1 MDFINLLKRKQ
12 KPALGCTEPGAI
24 ALAASKAAEY
34 LKSPVITIELYLS
47 RNIMKNAMNVGI
59 AGTTEKGSAMAA
71 ALGAIAGN
79 SSFGLECLK
88 GITQQDVCKA
98 RKMVEDGAV
107 RIMLKD
113 TEEKIY
119 IRACCI
125 AGEEKAEVTIRQ
137 EHDHITGI
145 VVNGEIKL
153 DLAVETENEEEQ
165 EENFAFSDILDFVE
179 NVPAAD
185 IEFLLEG
192 INLNSKLVEEGLN
205 NDYGLCVGR
214 KLFNRLQ
221 QMSGHKADKQGT
233 DEQAAAYASDEYAV
247 SCTAAAVDARMA
259 GCRLPVMSLDGS
271 GNQGITA
278 MIPIAVL
285 GKYKGLNEEQ
295 MLRTLALSE
304 LVTLYIKKHIGKLSA
319 ICACAVASSVGV
331 SCGIVYMCGGSVHQM
346 ISAIK
351 NMIADI
357 SGLICD
363 GAKDTC
369 ALKIATGVSSALQ
382 CAHLAL
388 VDDRNISG
396 REGIIDEE
404 LDQTIKNLGR
414 IATEGMT
421 PTDRVIL
428 DIMTCK

>member
-1 MDFINLLKRKQ
+1 
-12 KPALGCTEPGAI
+12 
-24 ALAASKAAEY
+24 
-34 LKSPVITIELYLS
+34 
-47 RNIMKNAMNVGI
+47 MKNAMNVGI

-71 ALGAIAGN
+71 ALGAVAGDSN
-79 SSFGLECLK
+79 FGLECLK
-88 GITQQDVCKA
+88 GITQQDVDKA
-98 RKMVEDGAV
+98 GKMVNDGAV
-107 RIMLKD
+107 RIMLED
-113 TEEKIY
+113 TDEKIY
-119 IRACCI
+119 IKACCI
-125 AGEEKAEVTIRQ
+125 SDKERAEVTIRK
-137 EHDHITGI
+137 EHDLITNI
-145 VVNGEIKL
+145 VVNGEVKL
-153 DLAVETENEEEQ
+153 DLAVEAEAEEEQ
-165 EENFAFSDILDFVE
+165 EENYTFSDILDFVE

-192 INLNSKLVEEGLN
+192 IELNSRLVEEGLQGE
-205 NDYGLCVGR
+205 YGLCVGK
-214 KLFNRLQ
+214 KLFKRLE
-221 QMSGHKADKQGT
+221 QMYGTKKTAKSIDDKGKNVDGKNVG
-233 DEQAAAYASDEYAV
+233 DEDVGGENVMGEYAIDEYAV

-285 GKYKGLNEEQ
+285 GKDRELDKEQ
-295 MLRTLALSE
+295 MLRALALSE

-331 SCGIVYMCGGSVHQM
+331 SCGIVYMNGGSVHQM
-346 ISAIK
+346 ICAIK

-421 PTDRVIL
+421 PTDKVIL